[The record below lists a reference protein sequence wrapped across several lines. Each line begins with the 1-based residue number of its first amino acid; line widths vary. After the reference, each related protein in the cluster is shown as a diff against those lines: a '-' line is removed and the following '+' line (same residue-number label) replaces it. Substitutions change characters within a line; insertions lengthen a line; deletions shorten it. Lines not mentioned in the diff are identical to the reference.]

1 MLFPGLGPLL
11 LELCD
16 GGTRS
21 VRVGVLLMQRSMAM
35 PRSSLWV
42 SAPMIP
48 RSAPCSKADR
58 ESRNFPPNSESRS
71 GANSADRVVFCSFSL
86 GDVFEREIQKHG
98 RFAFRGKNTSADSS
112 RRFVENFVRAPMKDR
127 EVEDDSMPAHQN
139 LGGTLDLGRS
149 HSGPIQPMYSFGTC
163 MDDLYNHSWR
173 DKVGSWL

>member
-1 MLFPGLGPLL
+1 VLFPGLGPLL

-21 VRVGVLLMQRSMAM
+21 VRVGILLMQRSMAM

-42 SAPMIP
+42 SPPMIP

-86 GDVFEREIQKHG
+86 GDVFEREISETWVFCFPGEEHQC
-98 RFAFRGKNTSADSS
+98 
-112 RRFVENFVRAPMKDR
+112 RFVSEICGEFC
-127 EVEDDSMPAHQN
+127 ESSYEGS
-139 LGGTLDLGRS
+139 GG
-149 HSGPIQPMYSFGTC
+149 
-163 MDDLYNHSWR
+163 
-173 DKVGSWL
+173 